1 MNGLA
6 LRGTSH
12 RSVARLEVSVQ
23 DLVVVSVAP
32 WVPIPGSHVAA
43 KNETRDNRTSR
54 YESNNAS
61 LSCQFYFKK
70 IHFYSLTSFKVS
82 HSESRRVKSAPSFCM
97 CFTYS
102 TYEVVPRKL

>member
-32 WVPIPGSHVAA
+32 WVPIPGSHIAA
-43 KNETRDNRTSR
+43 KDETRDNRTSR

-61 LSCQFYFKK
+61 LSCPFYFEK
-70 IHFYSLTSFKVS
+70 IHFYSLTSSKVS
-82 HSESRRVKSAPSFCM
+82 HSESQRATCALSSRLCYPNR
-97 CFTYS
+97 
-102 TYEVVPRKL
+102 P